1 MATTAE
7 ANSRIAARLP
17 YQRDAGFFTAMAVA
31 IAVTVIGGFGSFA
44 LRGMV
49 DIGRVPIWVHLHG
62 MIFMTW
68 TLLFVTQNALIARGS
83 LALHRR
89 MGWTAACLA
98 CVMVPLGVV
107 TAVMAVRLG
116 RVPPFFT
123 LPIFLALSALE
134 LLAFT
139 ALLTGAIRLRRQ
151 TEWHRRLMLYAMIAL
166 IGPAFGRILPMPLLG
181 DKGGL
186 AVLGCQMLFVAV
198 AIAHDLAAWRRVHPA
213 SLWGA
218 GVIMVEGLA
227 VPLLATTPPFVA
239 LAAALAP

>member
-1 MATTAE
+1 M
-7 ANSRIAARLP
+7 RLP
-17 YQRDAGFFTAMAVA
+17 YQRDAGFFTAMAIA

-49 DIGRVPIWVHLHG
+49 DVGRVPIWVHLHA
-62 MIFMTW
+62 MVFVAW
-68 TLLFVTQNALIARGS
+68 TLLFVAQNALIARGS

-89 MGWTAACLA
+89 MGWTAAGLA
-98 CVMVPLGVV
+98 CVMVPLGII

-116 RVPPFFT
+116 RVPPFFPNT
-123 LPIFLALSALE
+123 IFLALSALE
-134 LLAFT
+134 LLAFA
-139 ALLTGAIRLRRQ
+139 ALLIGAIRLRRR

-186 AVLGCQMLFVAV
+186 AVLGGQLLFVAV
-198 AIAHDLAAWRRVHPA
+198 AVVHDLATRRRVHPA
-213 SLWGA
+213 SLWGM
-218 GVIMVEGLA
+218 GVIAVEGLA
-227 VPLLATTPPFVA
+227 VPLLAATPPFIA